1 MTKVITDPW
10 AKALRFQVSGRL
22 AKAGGNDSKQLQ
34 RLKTKLTN
42 TVWRLWCILAPLPI
56 RHFRADQYRQRW
68 GVIVSSHPRN
78 ARTSWCICTQ
88 RLFFSE
94 VTTLLRYL
102 LTCILCLLVTQTV
115 HLQSKPIFRLKA
127 KLDFADTV
135 KAHKLVDKENK
146 LQLVGRKT
154 LQSWDIATGNFSEP
168 ISLGDLEIEDRS
180 SAISPDGEKLLV
192 FGAKGVRSTSDKA
205 KHSAIVLD
213 LRTGK
218 QLAVLDKVS
227 KPIRAAFWSSNGK
240 TLVTSSDRAAPYAL
254 SGNVVEIAFWDG
266 ETFNYR
272 NALPSDKV
280 NWFHLTT
287 DGSKCFYT
295 IGQRRHLLLIIK
307 SIGEAGGPLNIWDT
321 NSGRSEPA
329 VTLGD
334 AYLDNQIEGIWVG
347 PDERLLTFIVPGS
360 KLMDS
365 ESKLVVWGIKN
376 VGNSTFEMKP
386 KYEIN
391 PTPDITDIDYYFSS
405 DGTYL
410 AVNGKEYLRIYDA
423 QTGTEKFALERV
435 GALSRQLIN
444 DGKLLLVDYG
454 WRLEAMDT
462 VTGNTIYK
470 HDLIYSEIQVDDNLT
485 PILKDRT
492 TIRVNP
498 HRDLLL
504 TYSKQFAEVLD
515 ARTGKV
521 LQTLVSPPID
531 YSKKKP
537 KPSGKPLVS
546 DADWSSDGRSVYII
560 SADGAS
566 VTLWESTD

>member
-1 MTKVITDPW
+1 MIQNNCK
-10 AKALRFQVSGRL
+10 
-22 AKAGGNDSKQLQ
+22 DSKPNRPTPFGAFGVYLHLSQFVISG
-34 RLKTKLTN
+34 LTN
-42 TVWRLWCILAPLPI
+42 TGNAGASSCPPI
-56 RHFRADQYRQRW
+56 RETHEPVGAF
-68 GVIVSSHPRN
+68 VLNI
-78 ARTSWCICTQ
+78 
-88 RLFFSE
+88 FFSE
-94 VTTLLRYL
+94 VIALLRYL
-102 LTCILCLLVTQTV
+102 LACILCLFVTQTV

-154 LQSWDIATGNFSEP
+154 LQSWDMATGNFSEP

-218 QLAVLDKVS
+218 QIAVLDKVS

-280 NWFHLTT
+280 SWFHLTT
-287 DGSKCFYT
+287 DGSRCFYM
-295 IGQRRHLLLIIK
+295 IGTRRHLLLVIK

-321 NSGRSEPA
+321 NGGRNEP
-329 VTLGD
+329 VITLGD
-334 AYLDNQIEGIWVG
+334 VHGESEIQGIWVSHN
-347 PDERLLTFIVPGS
+347 ERLLTFIVAES
-360 KLMDS
+360 KSIGL
-365 ESKLVVWGIKN
+365 ESKLDVWSIN
-376 VGNSTFEMKP
+376 NSGKATFEMKP
-386 KYEIN
+386 KYQIN
-391 PTPDITDIDYYFSS
+391 LTSDGTNGRYYISS
-405 DGTYL
+405 DGNYV
-410 AVNGKEYLRIYDA
+410 AVNRKDVLRIYDA
-423 QTGTEKFALERV
+423 ETGLEKFATNGIDEYI
-435 GALSRQLIN
+435 GGLI
-444 DGKLLLVDYG
+444 DAGKLLLVYYG
-454 WRLEAMDT
+454 WRMEAIDT
-462 VTGNTIYK
+462 VSGKTIYERN
-470 HDLIYSEIQVDDNLT
+470 LIYREAILDLDSMTSNNSAPIIVDS
-485 PILKDRT
+485 T

-504 TYSKQFAEVLD
+504 TYNKQFAEVLD

-546 DADWSSDGRSVYII
+546 DADWSSDGKSAYII